1 MNIYQAK
8 KLLKDNIGKKVSMK
22 YNLGR
27 NNYETYDVIIDKLYS
42 NVFTVKIN
50 KKFRDEIKC
59 FSYNDLVMKQLKID
73 FNK

>member
-27 NNYETYDVIIDKLYS
+27 NKYETYEVIIDKLYS

-50 KKFRDEIKC
+50 KSLE
-59 FSYNDLVMKQLKID
+59 MK
-73 FNK
+73 